1 MKTEMNEE
9 EFKNLISGEI
19 DDAKHY
25 ALMKL
30 FFKDCLYIELGDED
44 IAKQKRN
51 LFINIIYNGFKS
63 AEYENWTK
71 NISDYTKGEIT
82 KGIKEKRLKKL
93 VKSLL
98 NSEFELNIEDD
109 KTKSNP
115 EDSDGDGA
123 KTFIDELS
131 KKWLNNEQKS
141 DSYYNEI
148 KKIDQYYYII
158 IGEDAPYGG
167 AYLLGQDENDKKGPY
182 YTSIKNL
189 FNEDD
194 TLSKI
199 LIAKKIL
206 FFDLLTIPLPI
217 YSDLRKKWSTDDD
230 FKIDNKQLPVFLLEV
245 AFEHFQLKSKI
256 KKNTEIAIMMPTKT
270 SAGIYNY
277 FEQVSYK
284 DDLYCL
290 KDRLT
295 AKSCW
300 QEIKSNHETIIT
312 QGKCFNYYKSNT
324 ISGSNTPDPDLL
336 KYALNKKP

>member
-1 MKTEMNEE
+1 MKNQ
-9 EFKNLISGEI
+9 EFKIPTCNDLTN
-19 DDAKHY
+19 
-25 ALMKL
+25 MKS
-30 FFKDCLYIELGDED
+30 FFSECLYKDLTNYSNAD
-44 IAKQKRN
+44 AMRN
-51 LFINIIYNGFKS
+51 LFINIIYNGFQS
-63 AEYENWTK
+63 ANYENWTK
-71 NISDYTKGEIT
+71 DISKSTESVIT
-82 KGIKEKRLKKL
+82 KGIKEKRIKEK
-93 VKSLL
+93 VIASL

-109 KTKSNP
+109 KTKPNRNDKSEAKKFIKDLSNKWGIN
-115 EDSDGDGA
+115 E
-123 KTFIDELS
+123 
-131 KKWLNNEQKS
+131 KKS
-141 DSYYNEI
+141 GSYYNEI
-148 KKIDQYYYII
+148 KKIDQYDYII

-194 TLSKI
+194 TLSDM
-199 LIAKKIL
+199 LIANKIL

-217 YSDLRKKWSTDDD
+217 YSDLRKKWSTVDD

-245 AFEHFQLKSKI
+245 AFEHFQLKVKI
-256 KKNTEIAIMMPTKT
+256 KKNKGIAIMMPTKT

-277 FEQVSYK
+277 FEQVSHEDY
-284 DDLYCL
+284 LYFL

-300 QEIKSNHETIIT
+300 QEIKSNHETIIA